1 MILGSALRAH
11 VRAREFSDVPE
22 RHGLSADSDDVGRAF
37 RLMSATCSDRS
48 RPPVPIEVGRP
59 FRLMS
64 AGVAERPLD
73 GCDLSISGCMRSSS
87 DGLRRLLLAQ
97 TVAAELQAM
106 GIVNDA
112 IQDGVGQSGIPD
124 AFMIPPFSIA
134 WCVAGAL
141 AAGQSAPRRDRSAR
155 VVLSSAAVRSA
166 ARARDSR

>member
-1 MILGSALRAH
+1 M
-11 VRAREFSDVPE
+11 
-22 RHGLSADSDDVGRAF
+22 
-37 RLMSATCSDRS
+37 MSAGHSDRS

-73 GCDLSISGCMRSSS
+73 GCDLSISDCTRSSS

-112 IQDGVGQSGIPD
+112 IQDGVGQSGIPETCRL
-124 AFMIPPFSIA
+124 PLSVTG
-134 WCVAGAL
+134 WC
-141 AAGQSAPRRDRSAR
+141 PM
-155 VVLSSAAVRSA
+155 
-166 ARARDSR
+166 SR